1 MLAVSDQHGQG
12 APCADQKSGR
22 RLTIGHEHGHADELR
37 FAPPALSCRAAARR
51 GRGGSVVP
59 HSSIP
64 FAVGLQLCVHLQFTT
79 HPLPAAHLLSAP
91 RARCRSCWQWRPLRA
106 GAALAAA
113 SGRTGE
119 PACGW
124 LAALAQRCRCV
135 GVLASWLPCAARWL
149 RSDAAN
155 VARWASESD
164 HAPPARAAAGRAPRR
179 RRGAGRRHTRRV
191 PHPAPGG
198 ELYTGTAGWLHL
210 CYARRRSGSCSNTIC
225 ILLAS
230 GQLGRLASG
239 VLCPTSA
246 GQRPAAGVPRQCG
259 HQPEAA
265 GRAGRH
271 GRVLPRI
278 QLQRAPR
285 RACTEVGRSGAPAW
299 VQLGSTHGQHAFAKG
314 RANLQQVIL
323 LRDRRFRSSPCAA
336 GHVHLHVLAFSVGCI
351 ERPSAYQPEAPLS
364 CPLAPPAARAPPPST
379 RRRARR
385 LLASST
391 RPARRRWC
399 THATPPRPSTW
410 WPTRGAR
417 RTCGRATRWC

>member
-1 MLAVSDQHGQG
+1 MVSGAEVSDSLRQGCQHHFVSGWWQRGPRKSGAGRRGEAEGDAMLAVSDQHGQG

-37 FAPPALSCRAAARR
+37 FAPPALSCGAAARR

-155 VARWASESD
+155 VARWAS
-164 HAPPARAAAGRAPRR
+164 G
-179 RRGAGRRHTRRV
+179 
-191 PHPAPGG
+191 
-198 ELYTGTAGWLHL
+198 
-210 CYARRRSGSCSNTIC
+210 I
-225 ILLAS
+225 
-230 GQLGRLASG
+230 
-239 VLCPTSA
+239 
-246 GQRPAAGVPRQCG
+246 
-259 HQPEAA
+259 
-265 GRAGRH
+265 
-271 GRVLPRI
+271 
-278 QLQRAPR
+278 
-285 RACTEVGRSGAPAW
+285 
-299 VQLGSTHGQHAFAKG
+299 
-314 RANLQQVIL
+314 
-323 LRDRRFRSSPCAA
+323 
-336 GHVHLHVLAFSVGCI
+336 
-351 ERPSAYQPEAPLS
+351 
-364 CPLAPPAARAPPPST
+364 
-379 RRRARR
+379 
-385 LLASST
+385 
-391 RPARRRWC
+391 
-399 THATPPRPSTW
+399 
-410 WPTRGAR
+410 
-417 RTCGRATRWC
+417 